1 MRLVSGLDVRGFSIE
16 GQAED
21 RDRGKGKGFDAKGAK
36 GAKFRKGRQGVVW
49 FGSMADDGKGG
60 KKSGALGDLVKAES
74 MIQLALV
81 LPAACLIGGLGGA
94 ALDKHFHTGWMG
106 VTGILLG
113 AAAGFVQIYKTASRY
128 MKRDQ

>member
-1 MRLVSGLDVRGFSIE
+1 
-16 GQAED
+16 
-21 RDRGKGKGFDAKGAK
+21 
-36 GAKFRKGRQGVVW
+36 
-49 FGSMADDGKGG
+49 MADNGQNGKKGG
-60 KKSGALGDLVKAES
+60 TIDPNEQKRSSGTPALGELVKAES

-113 AAAGFVQIYKTASRY
+113 ATAGFVQIYKTASRY
-128 MKRDQ
+128 MKRDE

>member
-1 MRLVSGLDVRGFSIE
+1 M
-16 GQAED
+16 
-21 RDRGKGKGFDAKGAK
+21 
-36 GAKFRKGRQGVVW
+36 VW
-49 FGSMADDGKGG
+49 FGSMADNGQGG
-60 KKSGALGDLVKAES
+60 KKSGTLHDLVKAES

-113 AAAGFVQIYKTASRY
+113 AAAGFYQIYKTASRY

>member
-1 MRLVSGLDVRGFSIE
+1 M
-16 GQAED
+16 
-21 RDRGKGKGFDAKGAK
+21 
-36 GAKFRKGRQGVVW
+36 VW
-49 FGSMADDGKGG
+49 FGSMADDGQDGKKGG
-60 KKSGALGDLVKAES
+60 TLQDLVKAES

-113 AAAGFVQIYKTASRY
+113 AAAGFYA
-128 MKRDQ
+128 DL